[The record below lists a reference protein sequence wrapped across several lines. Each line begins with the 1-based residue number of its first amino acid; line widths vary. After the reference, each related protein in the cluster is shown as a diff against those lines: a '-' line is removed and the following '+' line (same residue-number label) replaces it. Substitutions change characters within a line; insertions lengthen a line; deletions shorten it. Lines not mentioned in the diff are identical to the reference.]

1 MWDVSVV
8 TASWPCYCRGLG
20 AQANTDEAFRQRG
33 PQAQKPA
40 ARPGPPGAGAA
51 DKGPSDV
58 GSWPGLLQ
66 LPPLSRCGGAGAPR
80 RPRPAPGPP
89 LHGLLYAHPLSPP
102 LFGWILLNCW
112 MQLRGRKKVWK
123 NRGLGLGAGRR
134 GSCRARESPRES
146 GVGVPNLAGDPAH
159 PIRCPALEEQPQAPP
174 LPTPHSHT
182 AWREAGHSSSAAPA
196 STVFPPPAAAHL
208 EESRSSSDPSQSA
221 RVSSSWKPPWISPS
235 PDRVACALLMCPQ
248 SPLAALVSPPRLG
261 LT

>member
-66 LPPLSRCGGAGAPR
+66 LPPPSRCGGAGAPR

-146 GVGVPNLAGDPAH
+146 RVLGCLTWSVTL
-159 PIRCPALEEQPQAPP
+159 PILSDAPP
-174 LPTPHSHT
+174 
-182 AWREAGHSSSAAPA
+182 W
-196 STVFPPPAAAHL
+196 
-208 EESRSSSDPSQSA
+208 RSSHRP
-221 RVSSSWKPPWISPS
+221 R
-235 PDRVACALLMCPQ
+235 
-248 SPLAALVSPPRLG
+248 VSPPNTATRPGGRPVTAALQLRPQLFSRLLQPPTLKKAG
-261 LT
+261 VPPTHLKAPESPPPGSLPGSLLPPTRLHVLCSCAPRAPWLPLSRPPDWV

>member
-89 LHGLLYAHPLSPP
+89 LHGSLYAHPLSPP
-102 LFGWILLNCW
+102 LFGWILLNRW

-134 GSCRARESPRES
+134 GSCHWGA
-146 GVGVPNLAGDPAH
+146 
-159 PIRCPALEEQPQAPP
+159 
-174 LPTPHSHT
+174 
-182 AWREAGHSSSAAPA
+182 
-196 STVFPPPAAAHL
+196 
-208 EESRSSSDPSQSA
+208 
-221 RVSSSWKPPWISPS
+221 
-235 PDRVACALLMCPQ
+235 
-248 SPLAALVSPPRLG
+248 
-261 LT
+261 